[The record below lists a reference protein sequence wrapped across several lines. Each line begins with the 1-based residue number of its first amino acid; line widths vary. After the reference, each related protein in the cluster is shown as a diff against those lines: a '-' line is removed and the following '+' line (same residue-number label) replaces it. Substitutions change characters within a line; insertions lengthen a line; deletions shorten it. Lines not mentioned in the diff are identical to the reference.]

1 MYAHHLRQSESGIT
15 MLLNALQSKAKE
27 NLNFQVVDEMNY
39 VEKPKRSSK
48 HRFIKM
54 CLQRNLENKQFYKSE
69 ERIGIKT
76 T

>member
-1 MYAHHLRQSESGIT
+1 

-27 NLNFQVVDEMNY
+27 NLNFQVVDEKNY
-39 VEKPKRSSK
+39 IEKPKGSSK
-48 HRFIKM
+48 HRFITM